1 MHVEVWEGILSTTSI
16 LYSPMVDVKTGGVN
30 NFNKVCRK
38 FEDSTDKLWE
48 LTNEVSKAARCLF
61 NT

>member
-38 FEDSTDKLWE
+38 FEDSTDKL
-48 LTNEVSKAARCLF
+48 
-61 NT
+61 